1 MRGYAFNRTA
11 DFETVREIKEK
22 LCFTRWVLFY
32 DQKYNRNINYVTK
45 SYDLDAD
52 KKLAEETTTLVES
65 YTLPDG
71 RVIKVAN
78 ERFEAPECMFQPHLV
93 DVEQP
98 GIAGKHFVFQNFDWR
113 LIILL
118 KYYRITIQYHS
129 ISCRWYKSWV
139 IQTYCPIWW

>member
-1 MRGYAFNRTA
+1 MSS
-11 DFETVREIKEK
+11 
-22 LCFTRWVLFY
+22 FY
-32 DQKYNRNINYVTK
+32 EQKYNYNINYITK

-98 GIAGKHFVFQNFDWR
+98 GIAGK
-113 LIILL
+113 
-118 KYYRITIQYHS
+118 
-129 ISCRWYKSWV
+129 
-139 IQTYCPIWW
+139 